1 MTCSL
6 TYVTSSGWPCARSTC
21 FVFVIWIYFVSLT
34 LNCFDVVTLTFVYDM
49 TLIDYVV
56 TGMYFVCATLTC
68 FFGVVTGCVASVIYS
83 ATLNDGETVTFAI
96 VYVTLT

>member
-1 MTCSL
+1 M
-6 TYVTSSGWPCARSTC
+6 
-21 FVFVIWIYFVSLT
+21 IWICFVSLT

-83 ATLNDGETVTFAI
+83 MTLNDGETVTFAI